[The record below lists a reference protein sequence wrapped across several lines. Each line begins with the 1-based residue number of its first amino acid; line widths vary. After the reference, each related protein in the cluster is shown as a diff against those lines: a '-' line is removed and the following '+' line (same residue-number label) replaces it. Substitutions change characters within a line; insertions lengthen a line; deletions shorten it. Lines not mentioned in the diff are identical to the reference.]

1 MGSVMGIFWASGLI
15 QFNVTPS
22 WAAELT
28 RMKRKECW
36 KFGHKLRLINKTADA
51 HCGVL
56 PFLLLI
62 SEASPHPPNRK
73 PKLLINFLDRASRH
87 GPPHISGC
95 CGHRLVFI
103 IMYTFYVPTLRNI
116 LCFIKKIG
124 QDVSRTSYGMV
135 GRVPLRAHAEASL
148 PLRDQPQTV

>member
-1 MGSVMGIFWASGLI
+1 MWYSITFLFSSSYILYVP
-15 QFNVTPS
+15 PS
-22 WAAELT
+22 TMFFES
-28 RMKRKECW
+28 KKECW

-135 GRVPLRAHAEASL
+135 GRVPLRAHAEAPL
-148 PLRDQPQTV
+148 PLEVPSSYRIGLV